1 MDIQSELLRIKNRV
15 DNLDVAVNMSFEKKD
30 SDSEYQNS
38 STGNSLIHHDA
49 KKCIAEAPFTVFYN
63 QGNDNLDEG
72 CFYIYTPKGCISLDG
87 EDIDFGESVK
97 DDCMKVEGLS
107 EGETSEEGE
116 FVYCHVR
123 AVKKSGQNEVSIVFN
138 TNKEASSGES
148 EGGEKW
154 EPGERRFNFIV
165 GFFKDSYT
173 RVCSSRIEL
182 GCEEKNVAFAV
193 VGCDG
198 IWKVRY
204 YDKCFTY
211 AGFVPEVINP
221 SPVNDLIDTGS
232 SEKDLTIYGIA
243 KIERES
249 KEPESS
255 ESGSSE
261 SGSSESEKGKII
273 GCSELKISKTKSS
286 AEDEFCFPIA
296 RIKDGVVEQVVY
308 GATHIGGEGGGGGA
322 LPTEM
327 EVITDITGEFEN
339 GYLTLTLQKAKVKV
353 ISYESAEAA
362 TVPLKIFDASKTVNV
377 VSDVKYDNVSRKFT
391 KTVLGGINLFNAEP
405 TQTDEDVFTA
415 VQHKTDI

>member
-15 DNLDVAVNMSFEKKD
+15 DNLDVAVSMSFEKKD
-30 SDSEYQNS
+30 SDSEYQNP
-38 STGNSLIHHDA
+38 STSKSLIHHDA

-87 EDIDFGESVK
+87 EDIEFGESVK

-107 EGETSEEGE
+107 DAETSEEGE

-123 AVKKSGQNEVSIVFN
+123 AVKKSGKNEVSIVFD

-198 IWKVRY
+198 TWKVRY

-249 KEPESS
+249 KESESS

-261 SGSSESEKGKII
+261 SEEGKII
-273 GCSELKISKTKSS
+273 GCTELKISKTKSS

-296 RIKDGVVEQVVY
+296 YIKDGVVEQVVY
-308 GATHIGGEGGGGGA
+308 GATHIGGEGGGGNA
-322 LPTEM
+322 LPEGLVFVVNAILDTEDLKLRFKTKKIQDGKVVDGDDI
-327 EVITDITGEFEN
+327 ELPCVKLTDI
-339 GYLTLTLQKAKVKV
+339 
-353 ISYESAEAA
+353 I
-362 TVPLKIFDASKTVNV
+362 
-377 VSDVKYDNVSRKFT
+377 
-391 KTVLGGINLFNAEP
+391 
-405 TQTDEDVFTA
+405 
-415 VQHKTDI
+415 